1 MHVLVAT
8 ESGLHR
14 VLYQGPKFM
23 VEIKRE
29 EVEGMDFEHPSLH
42 SGNQ

>member
-14 VLYQGPKFM
+14 VLYHGPKFM

-29 EVEGMDFEHPSLH
+29 EVEGMVFEHPSLH